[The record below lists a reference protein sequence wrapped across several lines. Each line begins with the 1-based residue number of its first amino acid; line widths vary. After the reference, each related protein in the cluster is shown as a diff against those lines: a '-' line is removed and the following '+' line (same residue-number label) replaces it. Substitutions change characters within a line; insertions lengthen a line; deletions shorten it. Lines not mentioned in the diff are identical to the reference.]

1 MIYRIIHVIIFISL
15 CFIIAGLYRDAQK
28 MEIEKEYVRNFKVTH
43 RKDSSLLNSS
53 WLRVVD
59 FVVTI
64 LYPPKLWRFLSM
76 ISQKHKLTDKVDV
89 VLLFE
94 IDSFRRE

>member
-1 MIYRIIHVIIFISL
+1 MIIFISL

-89 VLLFE
+89 FFG
-94 IDSFRRE
+94 FRNRFFPKRMKEYAT